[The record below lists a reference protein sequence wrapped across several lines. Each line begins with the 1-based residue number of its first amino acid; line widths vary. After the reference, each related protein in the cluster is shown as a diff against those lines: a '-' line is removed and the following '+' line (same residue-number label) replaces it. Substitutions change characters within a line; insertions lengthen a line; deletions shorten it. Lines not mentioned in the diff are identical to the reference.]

1 MVDDTTKG
9 DSGEFDDW
17 LDEKPG
23 PATDPTNPYQDLASD
38 DADEIAEWMAF
49 TSASPSS
56 EPETETSPP
65 PASELEEAPSSAVQ
79 EPDNDR
85 EQPAPEVAPEVV
97 VETGE
102 IEVVATSETDGDED
116 PADDAEVD
124 AAPDL
129 EDQDLQDAETV
140 EIDAVDIAAMTSA
153 ANDSPHSSSTPPDRP
168 DDSPSTPP
176 EGPDVVPDPDDTGEI
191 EAVPIAPYGGYAPD
205 PEPIPPQSRELF
217 DLSESDYL
225 STATT
230 EHTNLAEAVATASAQ
245 DTAQVPI
252 TAPIPGMTD
261 TVVGFEDVVAAEGI
275 GRVRA
280 KASGDL
286 IARVITAVV
295 LIAALGA
302 SLIWQPVLA
311 IFALAV
317 FLLGAS
323 EFYTSLVRADYKPI
337 GIFGFI
343 GIVGASVGAYYW
355 GSLAIPI
362 SFVLAVALLLL
373 YYAVVPGK
381 TDPLGNLALTI
392 TVMVWVGLGAYTMLI
407 VVSDSYRPLVM
418 GVVVTVAAMDIAQY
432 FVGRAIGRTPLSPWV
447 SPKKTI
453 EGLVAGIFVA
463 MVVGALLH
471 FVHPFE
477 LTSGL
482 ALGAAVAILAPLGDL
497 AMSAAKRSL
506 GLKDMGSVLPGHGG
520 FLDRIDGLLFVIPAA
535 WVVFLWAGIL

>member
-1 MVDDTTKG
+1 MADDTTR
-9 DSGEFDDW
+9 DESGEFDDW
-17 LDEKPG
+17 LDEQPG
-23 PATDPTNPYQDLASD
+23 PPTDPKNPYRDLASD

-49 TSASPSS
+49 TGGSPSPTP
-56 EPETETSPP
+56 EPEPEPEPEPVREGESSTP
-65 PASELEEAPSSAVQ
+65 EA
-79 EPDNDR
+79 
-85 EQPAPEVAPEVV
+85 V

-102 IEVVATSETDGDED
+102 IEVLVTPDEESGKESGEGPDED
-116 PADDAEVD
+116 AEDNTASAIV
-124 AAPDL
+124 
-129 EDQDLQDAETV
+129 DQDLQDVETV
-140 EIDAVDIAAMTSA
+140 EIDALEIAAMTGS
-153 ANDSPHSSSTPPDRP
+153 D
-168 DDSPSTPP
+168 DDSAPSSRAPSDET
-176 EGPDVVPDPDDTGEI
+176 DIVSDPDDTGEI
-191 EAVPIAPYGGYAPD
+191 DIVPIAPFGGYTSEA
-205 PEPIPPQSRELF
+205 EQIPPQSRELF

-230 EHTNLAEAVATASAQ
+230 EHTDLAAAVAAASAQ
-245 DTAQVPI
+245 DTEQVPI
-252 TAPIPGMTD
+252 AAPIPGMTD

-286 IARVITAVV
+286 IARVVTAVILV
-295 LIAALGA
+295 AALGA
-302 SLIWQPVLA
+302 SLVWQPVLA
-311 IFALAV
+311 IFALVV
-317 FLLGAS
+317 FVLGAS
-323 EFYTSLVRADYKPI
+323 EFYTSLVRADYQPI

-343 GIVGASVGAYYW
+343 GIIGASVGAYYW
-355 GSLAIPI
+355 GSLAIPLAFI
-362 SFVLAVALLLL
+362 LAVALLLL

-381 TDPLGNLALTI
+381 ADPLGNLALTI
-392 TVMVWVGLGAYTMLI
+392 SVMAWVGLGSYTMLI
-407 VVSDSYRPLVM
+407 VVSDSYRPLVV

-447 SPKKTI
+447 SPKKTV

-463 MVVGALLH
+463 MMVGALLH
-471 FVHPFE
+471 FVQPFE

>member
-9 DSGEFDDW
+9 GSGDFDDW
-17 LDEKPG
+17 LDEQPG
-23 PATDPTNPYQDLASD
+23 PPTDPTNPYQDLVSD

-49 TSASPSS
+49 TGGASSKTPEPDAQPGP
-56 EPETETSPP
+56 EPE
-65 PASELEEAPSSAVQ
+65 PSVPKSVS
-79 EPDNDR
+79 
-85 EQPAPEVAPEVV
+85 
-97 VETGE
+97 ETGE
-102 IEVVATSETDGDED
+102 IEMASTTDEQPEEPEEVVETDVVDVT
-116 PADDAEVD
+116 DDS
-124 AAPDL
+124 
-129 EDQDLQDAETV
+129 DLQDAETV
-140 EIDAVDIAAMTSA
+140 EIDAVDMDTMTGDGSHPTEPPA
-153 ANDSPHSSSTPPDRP
+153 DPKVESND
-168 DDSPSTPP
+168 P
-176 EGPDVVPDPDDTGEI
+176 EDTGEI
-191 EAVPIAPYGGYAPD
+191 ELVPIAPYGGYAPD
-205 PEPIPPQSRELF
+205 SEPIAPRSRELF

-230 EHTNLAEAVATASAQ
+230 EHTDLAEAIAAASAQ
-245 DTAQVPI
+245 DTEQVPI
-252 TAPIPGMTD
+252 AAPIPGMTD

-295 LIAALGA
+295 LIAALLA

-311 IFALAV
+311 IFALTV
-317 FLLGAS
+317 FVLGAS
-323 EFYTSLVRADYKPI
+323 EFYTSLVRADHKPI

-343 GIVGASVGAYYW
+343 GIVGASVGAYFW
-355 GSLAIPI
+355 GSIAIPVA
-362 SFVLAVALLLL
+362 FVLAVALLLL

-381 TDPLGNLALTI
+381 VDPLGNLALTI
-392 TVMVWVGLGAYTMLI
+392 TVMVWVGLGSYTMLI
-407 VVSDSYRPLVM
+407 VVSDSYRPLVI
-418 GVVVTVAAMDIAQY
+418 GTVVTVAAMDIAQY
-432 FVGRAIGRTPLSPWV
+432 FIGRAIGRTPLSPWV
-447 SPKKTI
+447 SPKKTV

-471 FVHPFE
+471 FVQPFE

-535 WVVFLWAGIL
+535 WVIFLWAGIL

>member
-9 DSGEFDDW
+9 ESGDFDDW
-17 LDEKPG
+17 LDEQPG
-23 PATDPTNPYQDLASD
+23 PPTDPTNPYQDLGSD

-49 TSASPSS
+49 TGGSSPQDSDPAAEPDS
-56 EPETETSPP
+56 EPSTPGP
-65 PASELEEAPSSAVQ
+65 PASEPSTPSTPEPNPSVTQSTPAATSDPEPQAAAENAVI
-79 EPDNDR
+79 
-85 EQPAPEVAPEVV
+85 
-97 VETGE
+97 ETGE
-102 IEVVATSETDGDED
+102 IEVVASSDGGSPEDAGIDED
-116 PADDAEVD
+116 TMPDDQV
-124 AAPDL
+124 
-129 EDQDLQDAETV
+129 LQDAETV
-140 EIDAVDIAAMTSA
+140 EIDASEIQAMTSDVEAPSA
-153 ANDSPHSSSTPPDRP
+153 AAAAAP
-168 DDSPSTPP
+168 DDTA
-176 EGPDVVPDPDDTGEI
+176 DPDDTGEI
-191 EAVPIAPYGGYAPD
+191 DIVPIAPYGGFDSD
-205 PEPIPPQSRELF
+205 PAPIPPKSRELF
-217 DLSESDYL
+217 DLSASDYV

-230 EHTNLAEAVATASAQ
+230 EHTDLAAAVAAASAE

-252 TAPIPGMTD
+252 AAPIPGMTD

-286 IARVITAVV
+286 AARVITGVV
-295 LIAALGA
+295 LISALVA

-311 IFALAV
+311 IFALVV
-317 FLLGAS
+317 FVLGAS

-343 GIVGASVGAYYW
+343 GIVGASVGAYYL
-355 GSLAIPI
+355 GSRAIPI
-362 SFVLAVALLLL
+362 AFILAVALLLL

-381 TDPLGNLALTI
+381 ADPLGNLALTI

-407 VVSDSYRPLVM
+407 VVSDWYRPLVL

-447 SPKKTI
+447 SPKKTV

-463 MVVGALLH
+463 LVVGALLH
-471 FVHPFE
+471 FVEPFE

-482 ALGAAVAILAPLGDL
+482 ALGTAVAILAPLGDL
-497 AMSAAKRSL
+497 AMSAAKRAL

-535 WVVFLWAGIL
+535 WVIFLWAGIL

>member
-1 MVDDTTKG
+1 
-9 DSGEFDDW
+9 
-17 LDEKPG
+17 
-23 PATDPTNPYQDLASD
+23 
-38 DADEIAEWMAF
+38 MAF
-49 TSASPSS
+49 TSSPPS
-56 EPETETSPP
+56 EEEEPDTSLPP
-65 PASELEEAPSSAVQ
+65 PADPEPVHQ
-79 EPDNDR
+79 EPEAAD
-85 EQPAPEVAPEVV
+85 AI

-102 IEVVATSETDGDED
+102 IDVVPPPAAQHEAGPGEDTD
-116 PADDAEVD
+116 ADDASEP
-124 AAPDL
+124 ATPDIQ
-129 EDQDLQDAETV
+129 EAETV
-140 EIDAVDIAAMTSA
+140 EIDAVEIAAMASDDTDASPPSLTPASGSA
-153 ANDSPHSSSTPPDRP
+153 TAS
-168 DDSPSTPP
+168 
-176 EGPDVVPDPDDTGEI
+176 DPDDTGEI
-191 EAVPIAPYGGYAPD
+191 DVVPIAPFGGFAPD
-205 PEPIPPQSRELF
+205 PGPIPPQSRELF

-230 EHTNLAEAVATASAQ
+230 EHTDLADAITAASTQ
-245 DTAQVPI
+245 ETAQVPI
-252 TAPIPGMTD
+252 AAPIPGMTD

-286 IARVITAVV
+286 IARAITAVV

-311 IFALAV
+311 IFALVV
-317 FLLGAS
+317 FVLGAS

-355 GSLAIPI
+355 GSLAIPMA
-362 SFVLAVALLLL
+362 FVLAVALLLL

-407 VVSDSYRPLVM
+407 VVSDNYRPLVI

-447 SPKKTI
+447 SPKKTV
-453 EGLVAGIFVA
+453 EGLVAGIVVA
-463 MVVGALLH
+463 LVVGALLH
-471 FVHPFE
+471 FVQPFE

-482 ALGAAVAILAPLGDL
+482 ALGAAAAILAPLGDL